1 VKEIMSAYASEPGLD
16 MSIVKSKGV
25 GAGARLLGISANPP
39 AGKYKGDSGNQF
51 VGRVT

>member
-1 VKEIMSAYASEPGLD
+1 MSAYASEPGSD
-16 MSIVKSKGV
+16 MSILKVEAR
-25 GAGARLLGISANPP
+25 GADARLLRISANPP